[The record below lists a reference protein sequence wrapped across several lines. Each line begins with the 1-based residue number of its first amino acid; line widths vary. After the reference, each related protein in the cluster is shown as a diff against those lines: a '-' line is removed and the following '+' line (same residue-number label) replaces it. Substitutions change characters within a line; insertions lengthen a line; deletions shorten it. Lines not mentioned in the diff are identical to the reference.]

1 MTTKKE
7 QDPTAEN
14 GPVRRQRSTRKSNPQ
29 EVVIP
34 GTVTVKRLGEIMGV
48 GPIDVIKQLMRNGVM
63 AAINQVIDYDL
74 AATVVPS
81 FGLVPVQEKKTK
93 KDPLEALEKRAQDQG
108 ENAPERSPV
117 VTIMGHV
124 DHGKTTLLDTIRN
137 SRVAEREIGG
147 ITQHIGAYQ
156 VEYNNQKITFLDTP
170 GHEAFTAIRARGT
183 QVTDIAVLVVAADD
197 GVMPQTIEAINHAK
211 AANVP
216 VVVAINKMDRQDAD
230 PDVVK
235 RQLLDHN
242 LVLEEWGGE
251 VIGVPI
257 SAKDNTGI
265 DDLLENIL
273 VVAEIAE
280 LKATIDGLAS
290 GVVIEA
296 KLDRTKGPL
305 ATVLV
310 QAGTLRVTDSLVAGT
325 VYGKVRALV
334 NDKGKRVLEAGP
346 SVPVEILGFGTLPQA
361 GDKFYA
367 TMDERSAKSV
377 VEANERRQ
385 EEDRK
390 LLRAMTLE
398 GVMSGITGGTTK
410 ELNLILKADAQGSVE
425 AASGALLRLDSP
437 AAKITILHASTGR
450 VNEGD
455 ILLANASNAIILAFN
470 IGIEPG
476 VEGTA
481 TRESVEI
488 RSYNII
494 YKLIEDVEKALK
506 GILEPTYLEHVI
518 GRAIVREVFKAG
530 KTGNAAGCMVDDGKI
545 TRGSYV
551 RIKREG
557 KIVHESTISSLRRFK
572 DDTNEVGVGFECGIG
587 VVNFNDFEEGDTLE
601 AYRREKAQV

>member
-216 VVVAINKMDRQDAD
+216 VVVAINKMDKPGAD
-230 PDVVK
+230 P
-235 RQLLDHN
+235 
-242 LVLEEWGGE
+242 E
-251 VIGVPI
+251 
-257 SAKDNTGI
+257 
-265 DDLLENIL
+265 
-273 VVAEIAE
+273 
-280 LKATIDGLAS
+280 
-290 GVVIEA
+290 
-296 KLDRTKGPL
+296 
-305 ATVLV
+305 
-310 QAGTLRVTDSLVAGT
+310 
-325 VYGKVRALV
+325 KV
-334 NDKGKRVLEAGP
+334 
-346 SVPVEILGFGTLPQA
+346 
-361 GDKFYA
+361 
-367 TMDERSAKSV
+367 
-377 VEANERRQ
+377 
-385 EEDRK
+385 
-390 LLRAMTLE
+390 
-398 GVMSGITGGTTK
+398 
-410 ELNLILKADAQGSVE
+410 
-425 AASGALLRLDSP
+425 
-437 AAKITILHASTGR
+437 
-450 VNEGD
+450 
-455 ILLANASNAIILAFN
+455 
-470 IGIEPG
+470 
-476 VEGTA
+476 
-481 TRESVEI
+481 
-488 RSYNII
+488 
-494 YKLIEDVEKALK
+494 
-506 GILEPTYLEHVI
+506 
-518 GRAIVREVFKAG
+518 
-530 KTGNAAGCMVDDGKI
+530 
-545 TRGSYV
+545 
-551 RIKREG
+551 
-557 KIVHESTISSLRRFK
+557 
-572 DDTNEVGVGFECGIG
+572 
-587 VVNFNDFEEGDTLE
+587 
-601 AYRREKAQV
+601 RREKTTT

>member
-7 QDPTAEN
+7 QEPTAEN
-14 GPVRRQRSTRKSNPQ
+14 GVGTRQRKNPNSSSQ
-29 EVVIP
+29 QVAIP
-34 GTVTVKRLGEIMGV
+34 GTITVKHLGEIMGV
-48 GPIDVIKQLMRNGVM
+48 APIDVIKQLMRNGVM

-81 FGLVPVQEKKTK
+81 FGLVPVQEKQTRKTSL
-93 KDPLEALEKRAQDQG
+93 DVLEKRDQDQG

-156 VEYNNQKITFLDTP
+156 VEYNNHKITFLDTP

-230 PDVVK
+230 PAVVK
-235 RQLLDHN
+235 RQLLEHN

-257 SAKDNTGI
+257 SAKENTGI
-265 DDLLENIL
+265 EDLLENIL

-280 LKATIDGLAS
+280 LKAQIDGLAS

-296 KLDRTKGPL
+296 KLDRTKGPM

-334 NDKGKRVLEAGP
+334 NDKGLRVSEAGP

-367 TMDERSAKSV
+367 TTDERSAKSV
-377 VEANERRQ
+377 VEENERRQ
-385 EEDRK
+385 EEDK
-390 LLRAMTLE
+390 KMLRAMTLE

-410 ELNLILKADAQGSVE
+410 ELNLILKGDVQGSVE
-425 AASGALLRLDSP
+425 AASGALLRLDSS
-437 AAKITILHASTGR
+437 AAKISILHASTGR

-476 VEGTA
+476 VQGTA
-481 TRESVEI
+481 ARESVEI
-488 RSYNII
+488 RSYDII

-506 GILEPTYLEHVI
+506 GRLEPTYLEHVT
-518 GRAIVREVFKAG
+518 GKAIVRDVFKAG
-530 KTGNAAGCMVDDGKI
+530 KTGNAAGCIIDAGKI

-551 RIKREG
+551 RIKRDG
-557 KIVHESTISSLRRFK
+557 KIIHENTISSLRRFK
-572 DDTNEVGVGFECGIG
+572 EDTNEVGVGFECGIG
-587 VVNFNDFEEGDTLE
+587 VVNFNDFEEGDILE
-601 AYRREKAQV
+601 VYRREKAQV